1 MPRPGFVLDVDRS
14 TPPILFHH
22 GEGFRLEKLPPG
34 RSRVIYPAEP
44 IEPLAAVAQVEGHV
58 LAERPH
64 TVLVGRGV
72 AEGVDLGDLPGG
84 QRGDRCDPPGVTVVP
99 RRCRHTRHAVKPR
112 PGSGRAPDE
121 GTTRTRRDDPNPEV

>member
-1 MPRPGFVLDVDRS
+1 MAPVRRVDDDLGHRPGDDVRRVEVGVADE
-14 TPPILFHH
+14 H
-22 GEGFRLEKLPPG
+22 GV
-34 RSRVIYPAEP
+34 RVAEEQVP